1 MPPTWAL
8 NTVGHLLNSGPNSDS
23 PFVLRMRALMGLLC
37 FSCTQDYKEPPRSE
51 RMSHSERAEDRSDL
65 QSTEA
70 HISSDSEGNRG
81 PKNAL
86 FLHSSCY
93 FLSFLY
99 CYCLFFS
106 NGVCP
111 VLVTVSLMRR
121 HRSRFCPR
129 QLHGA
134 PALALVRPHKET
146 HECLHGMGQG

>member
-1 MPPTWAL
+1 MGIEYCW
-8 NTVGHLLNSGPNSDS
+8 S
-23 PFVLRMRALMGLLC
+23 PFQLRSKFRFSLC
-37 FSCTQDYKEPPRSE
+37 APDACAYGSPLFFCTQDYKEPPRSE

-93 FLSFLY
+93 FSSFLY

-106 NGVCP
+106 NRVCP

-121 HRSRFCPR
+121 HRSRFCPW

-146 HECLHGMGQG
+146 HERLHGMGQG